1 MRAEVEGST
10 CSSTRSVVFLPDLR
24 DLRVH
29 MIGIGGS
36 GMSGAAALLKDL
48 GAKVS
53 GSDLV
58 PFVGMGELV
67 AGGVRVSVGHLAS
80 QVDAEVRLVVAS
92 AAIPESNPEMQVA
105 RARSLPVLKYAE
117 LLGGLMGLR
126 EGVAI
131 AGTHG
136 KSTTSG
142 MTAFLFQ
149 RAGLSPA
156 FAIGARSAQLGG
168 NSGLGTGRHF
178 IVESCEFD
186 RSFLKLY
193 PKLAAILNVESDH
206 LDCYRDLEEIVG
218 AFAEF
223 AANVESNGV
232 LVCNGEDKCAV
243 LAAASCHARVETF
256 GFVPEVD
263 WRATNLRIDRG
274 RHSFDVMYRGQN
286 YCSTRVSLPGRYMVG
301 NALAAI
307 ALAHHAGA
315 SAEQI
320 ARALPDYTGMDR
332 RLTCRGTWDGV
343 TIVDDYAHHPT
354 EIRVTLDAARALY
367 LPSRLWVIFQP
378 HQTARTLHF
387 MSQFAESFGE
397 AHETIVTDVYG
408 AREEHLGEESAS
420 KRLVDK
426 MIRLG
431 NPGRY
436 IADMNDVAGVLVGK
450 LRPGDLV
457 MTVGAG
463 DVWKIADELV
473 ERFCNP
479 DRAQRPDRQ
488 ADLVSPGGSGA
499 IPAATA

>member
-1 MRAEVEGST
+1 MRVEVEGSA
-10 CSSTRSVVFLPDLR
+10 CSSTRSVIFLPDLH
-24 DLRVH
+24 DLRIH
-29 MIGIGGS
+29 MIGVGGS
-36 GMSGAAALLKDL
+36 GMSGAASLLKDL

-58 PFVGMGELV
+58 PFEGMGGLV

-80 QVDAEVRLVVAS
+80 QVDEDVRLVVAS
-92 AAIPESNPEMQVA
+92 AAIPETNPEMRAA
-105 RARSLPVLKYAE
+105 RSRSLPVLKYAE

-142 MTAFLFQ
+142 MTAYLFQ
-149 RAGLSPA
+149 RGGLSPA
-156 FAIGARSAQLGG
+156 FAIGARSSQLGG

-206 LDCYRDLEEIVG
+206 LDCYRDLDEIVA

-223 AANVESNGV
+223 ASNVESDGV
-232 LVCNGEDKCAV
+232 LICNGEDKCAI
-243 LAAASCHARVETF
+243 LASSSCHASVETF
-256 GFVPEVD
+256 GFQSDVD
-263 WRATNLRIDRG
+263 WRATNLRTDRG
-274 RHSFDVMYRGQN
+274 RHSFDVTYRGQRF
-286 YCSTRVSLPGRYMVG
+286 CSTRVALPGRYMVG

-307 ALAHHAGA
+307 ALTHHAGA
-315 SAEQI
+315 TAEQI
-320 ARALPDYTGMDR
+320 ARALPDYSGMNR
-332 RLTCRGTWDGV
+332 RLTCRGTWEGV

-354 EIRVTLDAARALY
+354 EIRLTLDAARALY
-367 LPSRLWVIFQP
+367 RPRRTWVVFQP

-387 MSQFAESFGE
+387 MSQFAESFGD
-397 AHETIVTDVYG
+397 AHEVIVTDVYG
-408 AREEHLGEESAS
+408 AREDHPEAESAS
-420 KRLVDK
+420 KQLVDK
-426 MIRLG
+426 MTRLG

-436 IADMNDVAGVLVGK
+436 IADMENVADVLAGQLA
-450 LRPGDLV
+450 PGDLV

-473 ERFCNP
+473 ERFCKP
-479 DRAQRPDRQ
+479 DRAGRADRKT
-488 ADLVSPGGSGA
+488 DVVSSGGTGA
-499 IPAATA
+499 IPVPTA